1 MINSGARQQSTFNCV
16 KKSGAATLIRNQ
28 LRRKNMDAAHREEL
42 TMQLTLLDTAI
53 TELKNQVKAKKENVK
68 KC

>member
-1 MINSGARQQSTFNCV
+1 
-16 KKSGAATLIRNQ
+16 
-28 LRRKNMDAAHREEL
+28 MDAAHREEL